1 MFTLSLS
8 QDQLRVEPGSAV
20 TLTFTIQNAGDS
32 PEQLE
37 ISAQGLDGDWIA
49 IPVPVVSLAAGESR
63 EEKIHIKPPRA
74 AESRSGAYP
83 FLVVV
88 RSLNSGEGV
97 EAQAV
102 LNLQPIN
109 LVSLQI
115 EPKRASAGYF
125 RREAPF
131 VVTAINL
138 GNTDQ
143 NLQFFADDP
152 VDACTYSLEPERVS
166 LAPGQQREIELLA
179 QPRSIPLVGSSQL
192 YGATVT
198 ARNVEDPKVAAT
210 AQAQVE
216 RRALLSPA
224 LLLMLIAI
232 VGLAGLWFSM
242 RPKPAV
248 IDTFD
253 VDPVEVFVDENVRLS
268 WQSTNARSITIETQ
282 EGVLLEGLPPDGS
295 KTFKVTK
302 TTTFFAYAVNEMG
315 RSKQPKEVTVVAKIV
330 PTTPPAQ
337 IVEFDVEPKTVK
349 VGNTATVKYKVAN
362 ASKVTLQPLGVD
374 LAVSGQDSYSF
385 IASTPGKM
393 ELMITAYNAQNQA
406 VEKSVTLNVVDE
418 SQARILVFQ
427 ALLNGQPLGENEVE
441 PATPLQIEW
450 QVTNA
455 ARVEVTPPIGIS
467 TDRGT
472 LELLAPETTTTY
484 TLTAIDAKG
493 LRVTQKVTVRVV
505 KPPESSP
512 VMGPSGGG

>member
-20 TLTFTIQNAGDS
+20 TLTLTVRNNGETQD
-32 PEQLE
+32 QLE
-37 ISAQGLDGDWIA
+37 VTAQGIDADWVA
-49 IPVPVVSLAAGESR
+49 IPVPLIALAPGETR
-63 EEKIHIKPPRA
+63 DEKLHIKPPRA
-74 AESRSGAYP
+74 ADSRSGAYP
-83 FLVVV
+83 FIVSV
-88 RSLNSGEGV
+88 RSLQNGDAV

-102 LNLQPIN
+102 LNLLPIN
-109 LVSLQI
+109 LVSLQV

-131 VVTAINL
+131 IVTAVNL

-143 NLQFFADDP
+143 NLQLFADDP
-152 VDACTYSLEPERVS
+152 MDACTYSLEPERIS

-179 QPRSIPLVGSSQL
+179 QPRSLPLVGSSQL

-216 RRALLSPA
+216 RKALLTPA
-224 LLLMLIAI
+224 LLLMFIAI
-232 VGLAGLWFSM
+232 VGLASVWFAM
-242 RPKPAV
+242 RPRPAMV
-248 IDTFD
+248 DTFD

-268 WQSTNARSITIETQ
+268 WQSSNARSVTIETAD
-282 EGVLLEGLPPDGS
+282 GVLMEGLPPDGS

-302 TTTFFAYAVNEMG
+302 TTSFFAYAVNEMG
-315 RSKQPKEVTVVAKIV
+315 KSKQPKEVTVVAKIV
-330 PTTPPAQ
+330 PTPPAAQ
-337 IVEFDVEPKTVK
+337 ILEFDVEPKTIK
-349 VGNTATVKYKVAN
+349 VGGAATIKYRVAN

-385 IASTPGKM
+385 IAENPGKM
-393 ELMITAYNAQNQA
+393 TLMITAYNAQNQA
-406 VEKSVTLNVVDE
+406 VEKSVTLNVIDE
-418 SQARILVFQ
+418 SQARILVFK
-427 ALLNGQPLGENEVE
+427 ALLNGAPLGQVEVE
-441 PATPLQIEW
+441 PATPIQIEW

-455 ARVEVTPPIGIS
+455 ARVEVSPPIGIS
-467 TDRGT
+467 SDRGT

-484 TLTAIDAKG
+484 TLTAVDNKG
-493 LRVTQKVTVRVV
+493 LRVTEKITIKVV
-505 KPPESSP
+505 KPPPSSP